1 MKLSAVAK
9 SDKGMVRDM
18 NEDRAWQQ
26 IFNPSEGEPV
36 GLFIVSDGMGGTMGG
51 EVASNW
57 AVETIRRELADLFIN
72 PDPRNTVRLSESEIQ
87 NAVNGI
93 MPTRRLPANE
103 LEERVRNA
111 VIRANQVVRGYAYHK
126 PEQAADAGAT
136 LTLVMIKGNTAIIAN
151 VGDSRTYLIRKN
163 EMHQVTNDH
172 SLVASMVA
180 AGQIRPEDVY
190 THPQRNVIY
199 RSLGQKDEV
208 PVDIFH
214 EMFQPGDIFLLCSD
228 GLWEMVRDE
237 QMLEIVHST
246 PVLEQ
251 AADRLLDAANAGGGE
266 DNISVVLCR
275 MK

>member
-1 MKLSAVAK
+1 MKLSSVATT
-9 SDKGMVRDM
+9 DKGMVRDL

-26 IFNPSEGEPV
+26 VFNPSEGEPV

-51 EVASNW
+51 EVASHW

-72 PDPRNTVRLSESEIQ
+72 PDPRNTVRLSDAEIQ

-93 MPTRRLPANE
+93 LPTHRLPANA

-136 LTLVMIKGNTAIIAN
+136 LTLALVKGNTAIIAN
-151 VGDSRTYLIRKN
+151 VGDSRTYLIRKSGI
-163 EMHQVTNDH
+163 HQVTNDH
-172 SLVASMVA
+172 SLVATMVA
-180 AGQIRPEDVY
+180 SGQIRPEDVY
-190 THPQRNVIY
+190 THPQRNVVY
-199 RSLGQKDEV
+199 RSLGQKDEIN
-208 PVDIFH
+208 VDIFH
-214 EMFQPGDIFLLCSD
+214 EMFHPGDILLLCSD

-237 QMLEIVHST
+237 QMLAIIQST
-246 PVLEQ
+246 PVLDQ
-251 AADRLLDAANAGGGE
+251 VAGRLVDAANAAGGD

>member
-1 MKLSAVAK
+1 
-9 SDKGMVRDM
+9 MVRDM

-57 AVETIRRELADLFIN
+57 AVETIRRELADLFVN